1 VKDDVEFSTRLLN
14 EEFVFVLPGQCFQAP
29 NFFRIVFCASLPALR
44 EACKRIAEF
53 CERLSKAE

>member
-1 VKDDVEFSTRLLN
+1 MEFSTRLLN